1 MKGNKQ
7 EQLSASMNTK
17 RTFRPHIKRQAY
29 LTLFLFLSLSVHS
42 SGTIFAQNTSEN
54 TTITEN
60 EHTAQQAA
68 SLLDG
73 EQKTSNKDTDSI
85 ASVSLNIYEY
95 LVSDTS
101 ESVSFR
107 LYVQNTTDSLVV
119 IEHVEPSCGCIL
131 ATVQKSFARPGH
143 DAEIYIGL
151 MTKQMNDWQPFTVD
165 VYTSVNKEKPL
176 RLYIRKEVT
185 ELKSNS
191 K

>member
-1 MKGNKQ
+1 MHRY
-7 EQLSASMNTK
+7 
-17 RTFRPHIKRQAY
+17 RTSRPHFKHQAY
-29 LTLFLFLSLSVHS
+29 AALFLFLSLSILI
-42 SGTIFAQNTSEN
+42 SGTVFAQNTPEN
-54 TTITEN
+54 IKESQN
-60 EHTAQQAA
+60 EHTAIPTA
-68 SLLDG
+68 SLIEG
-73 EQKTSNKDTDSI
+73 EHKTSSKDTDSI

-107 LYVQNTTDSLVV
+107 LYVQNTADSLVV
-119 IEHVEPSCGCIL
+119 VERVEPSCGCIL

-185 ELKSNS
+185 EPNSNS